1 MIDFAQTSA
10 NVMSYDEAL
19 LYCAFCNYGGHKD
32 WRLPTYKE
40 FRAYAMDIL
49 AENHL
54 RDMRGVE
61 YLPLAVSAWHQGSIL
76 KVGSS
81 ARFHVLP
88 VRDC

>member
-1 MIDFAQTSA
+1 
-10 NVMSYDEAL
+10 
-19 LYCAFCNYGGHKD
+19 
-32 WRLPTYKE
+32 
-40 FRAYAMDIL
+40 MDIL

-81 ARFHVLP
+81 AHFHVLP